1 MRRLASVDV
10 LRAIAILLMI
20 QVHFVYNLS
29 PREASTAALY
39 DLSIVLGVLPAPIF
53 TFLVGLSLWLWLR
66 REVALGRSELEL
78 SKVIIRRG
86 LFLFGAGLAFAVFVW
101 SPKEVF
107 DWDILTL
114 IGASTLILFTLRK
127 LAPEKLVA
135 LAILVLLISPPLRTA
150 TGYASHW
157 RGEEY
162 IYTFTMRDVV
172 LGFLLQGY
180 FPLLPWIVFP
190 LIGFATGKHYL
201 GDELGQRLRGWRILV
216 VGMGLVGLAG
226 LGSCFSD
233 EVPQAVSGYISELSF
248 YPASTT
254 FIFGTLGVTLLGLW
268 ALYRGLD
275 SREILPGGAVLSFF
289 SRYSRFSLTTYIMH
303 HVAHLWP
310 LYLLATWKGEHEPS
324 SYYRKAVST
333 PVAFVLAL
341 LFIAGFHVVLVV
353 LERRRKYNFEA
364 FLRWLS
370 EA

>member
-1 MRRLASVDV
+1 
-10 LRAIAILLMI
+10 MI

-29 PREASTAALY
+29 PREGSTAALY
-39 DLSIVLGVLPAPIF
+39 DMSIILGVLPAPVF
-53 TFLVGLSLWLWLR
+53 TFLVGLSLWLWLL
-66 REVALGRSELEL
+66 RETALGRSELEL
-78 SKVIIRRG
+78 SKVVVRRG

-101 SPKEVF
+101 LPKEVF

-114 IGASTLILFTLRK
+114 IGTSTLILFTLRK
-127 LAPEKLVA
+127 LAPGKLIG
-135 LAILVLLISPPLRTA
+135 LAILVLLISPPMRTA

-162 IYTFTMRDVV
+162 IYSFTIRDVV

-190 LIGFATGKHYL
+190 LIGFATGKHYF
-201 GDELGQRLRGWRILV
+201 GDEPGQRLRGWRIPV
-216 VGMGLVGLAG
+216 AGMGLVGLAG
-226 LGSCFSD
+226 LGSYFSD
-233 EVPQAVSGYISELSF
+233 EVPRAMSGYISELSF

-254 FIFGTLGVTLLGLW
+254 FTFGTLGVTLLGLW
-268 ALYRGLD
+268 VLYRGLD
-275 SREILPGGAVLSFF
+275 SREILPEGAVLSFF
-289 SRYSRFSLTTYIMH
+289 RRYSRFSLTIYIVH

-333 PVAFVLAL
+333 PMAFMLAL
-341 LFIAGFHVVLVV
+341 LFVAGFYVVLVV
-353 LERRRKYNFEA
+353 LERRSKNSFEV